1 MVAKGGETR
10 PGAKEF
16 EWSGELLYQKKS
28 EIDTPASASVGG
40 SPRGSEQS
48 YAVPRRATVALWLAI
63 ATKTSLSVSI
73 QEKDCSD
80 YGKESRLVGKRK
92 KGE

>member
-40 SPRGSEQS
+40 SPRGLEQKGYS
-48 YAVPRRATVALWLAI
+48 GSVACN
-63 ATKTSLSVSI
+63 SN
-73 QEKDCSD
+73 
-80 YGKESRLVGKRK
+80 
-92 KGE
+92 